1 MGLTSWGL
9 AEFNMAGGVLELMPS
24 AVLGNV
30 RSTHTQTVAG
40 DGTPA
45 GADEVPKHVRTDE
58 YRWGGD
64 LQRSRGFLNY

>member
-1 MGLTSWGL
+1 MGLASWGL
-9 AEFNMAGGVLELMPS
+9 AEFNMAGGVLELVPS
-24 AVLGNV
+24 GNV

-58 YRWGGD
+58 Y
-64 LQRSRGFLNY
+64 

>member
-1 MGLTSWGL
+1 MGLASWGL
-9 AEFNMAGGVLELMPS
+9 AEFNMAGGVLELVPS
-24 AVLGNV
+24 GNV

-58 YRWGGD
+58 YGWGGG
-64 LQRSRGFLNY
+64 SRAFHRLLKLPS